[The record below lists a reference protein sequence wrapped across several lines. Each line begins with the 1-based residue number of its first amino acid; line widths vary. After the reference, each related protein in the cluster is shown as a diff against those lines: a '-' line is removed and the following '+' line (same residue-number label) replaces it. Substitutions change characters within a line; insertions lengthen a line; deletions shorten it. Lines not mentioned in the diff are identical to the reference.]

1 MTPPTLDELQRFS
14 RKELMTLWTKL
25 YGHPAPPRFRRDL
38 LLAFVAY
45 RLQEK
50 RFGGLNAQTRR
61 DLRAIAEA
69 VGRNKD
75 YRPASTPAYKPGT
88 RLIRRWGR
96 EVHEVTILQEG
107 YAYRGAVYRS
117 LSEIARLITGT
128 RWNGQAFFG
137 QRARKGNRAECA
149 GMSSDSE
156 QPETA
161 DAQR

>member
-1 MTPPTLDELQRFS
+1 MELSKTQDLAGLNRTVLKAF
-14 RKELMTLWTKL
+14 WAKL

-50 RFGGLNAQTRR
+50 RQGGLNPKTRR
-61 DLRAIAEA
+61 ELRAIAEA

-96 EVHEVTILQEG
+96 EVHEVTILAKG
-107 YAYRGAVYRS
+107 YAYRGEVYRS

-137 QRARKGNRAECA
+137 QRVKKGKRATCD
-149 GMSSDSE
+149 GMLGDTPQLE
-156 QPETA
+156 PT
-161 DAQR
+161 DA

>member
-1 MTPPTLDELQRFS
+1 MKRLPIDDLGSLSRDQLKLLWQDLFS
-14 RKELMTLWTKL
+14 
-25 YGHPAPPRFRRDL
+25 HPAPPRFRRDL
-38 LLAFVAY
+38 LLAFIAY

-50 RFGGLNAQTRR
+50 CHGGLSAKTRR
-61 DLRAIAEA
+61 ELRALAEA

-88 RLIRRWGR
+88 RLIRLWGR
-96 EVHEVTILQEG
+96 EVHEVTILTEG

-137 QRARKGNRAECA
+137 QRGKRKVRAA
-149 GMSSDSE
+149 DDGMTPDTA

-161 DAQR
+161 NA

>member
-1 MTPPTLDELQRFS
+1 MPIPTLDDLHNLS
-14 RKELMTLWTKL
+14 RDDLKALWAAL

-38 LLAFVAY
+38 LLAFLAY

-50 RFGGLNAQTRR
+50 RHGGLSAAARHE
-61 DLRAIAEA
+61 LRTLAEA

-75 YRPASTPAYKPGT
+75 YRPASTPAYKTGT

-96 EVHEVTILQEG
+96 EVHEVTILVEG
-107 YAYRGAVYRS
+107 YAYRGEVYRS

-137 QRARKGNRAECA
+137 QRVKKGKRVERA
-149 GMSSDSE
+149 GMTHDAAQSE
-156 QPETA
+156 PT
-161 DAQR
+161 DA

>member
-1 MTPPTLDELQRFS
+1 MPTPTLNDLDHLS
-14 RKELMTLWTKL
+14 RDQLKALWSAL

-50 RFGGLNAQTRR
+50 RLGGLSGKTRR
-61 DLRAIAEA
+61 ELRTLAEA

-96 EVHEVTILQEG
+96 EVHEVTILGEG
-107 YAYRGAVYRS
+107 
-117 LSEIARLITGT
+117 
-128 RWNGQAFFG
+128 
-137 QRARKGNRAECA
+137 
-149 GMSSDSE
+149 
-156 QPETA
+156 
-161 DAQR
+161 